1 MTNDE
6 IWDAIINASARI
18 EEIDVLMKNENI
30 TLPQYNALYKERKE
44 LLSKRRRLLI
54 IAQ

>member
-1 MTNDE
+1 MTNE
-6 IWDAIINASARI
+6 IWEAIINASNRI
-18 EEIDVLMKNENI
+18 EKIDVLMKDENI
-30 TLPQYNALYKERKE
+30 TLSQYNALSMERKE